1 MDHWPCCIW
10 ITCFCLTVIALQV
23 LHRAVEERDM
33 RVRGSHIESEKLR
46 KHLARQAAIWG
57 NLQHDLGT
65 LLQVPDAK
73 GQRQQVGCVLG
84 ALLEYDTLVT
94 IADWLGCDGRSILCT
109 TQ

>member
-1 MDHWPCCIW
+1 
-10 ITCFCLTVIALQV
+10 
-23 LHRAVEERDM
+23 M